1 LLIAT
6 SPDAPRKLSLA
17 EAVDLALQV
26 DPLVAEARIGED
38 RSKLAVLRSQ
48 LDRVSL
54 KVDGQIQ
61 EIWADSNIGGPLQCT
76 TASTSDPTQCSQ
88 AGGTLVGAYQQGL
101 GLLNVAANLNVP
113 LFSGF
118 RVSSNVARAK
128 KLEDSSLAGLRQ
140 QRKDTALTVARAYW
154 NVRRIGLLIEV
165 QRAALERMRDAE
177 AVANGRVQAG
187 LAPPIDRNRA
197 TARRLQQEATLADLS
212 GQLHEVSEQLAVA
225 LGIPGEVVLTD
236 LPDIPE
242 TAPPPVEA
250 LLDDAR
256 TARPEL
262 RIGKLQLEAQEQS
275 VRMAKSNYYPQ
286 LGAFA
291 LLQYGNDPYI
301 TGVGS
306 SDLLASTANPF
317 TGTAF
322 NVQLGL
328 SLSMNFF
335 DTFNTWTSVKD
346 ARYEEARLG
355 EELRR
360 IDRVVESDVR
370 VAHAKLLHLYAQR
383 APLLQ
388 AREVAKD
395 NLGIV
400 ENRYKNGDALI
411 IEFLDTQIDLA
422 GAERL
427 LADLTAQLQ
436 LAWLELDASLGKV
449 VGASS

>member
-1 LLIAT
+1 M
-6 SPDAPRKLSLA
+6 
-17 EAVDLALQV
+17 
-26 DPLVAEARIGED
+26 
-38 RSKLAVLRSQ
+38 
-48 LDRVSL
+48 
-54 KVDGQIQ
+54 
-61 EIWADSNIGGPLQCT
+61 
-76 TASTSDPTQCSQ
+76 
-88 AGGTLVGAYQQGL
+88 
-101 GLLNVAANLNVP
+101 NVAANLNVP

-118 RVSSNVARAK
+118 KVSSNVVRAK
-128 KLEDSSLAGLRQ
+128 KLEDFSLAGLRQ
-140 QRKDTALTVARAYW
+140 QRKDTALAVARAYW

-165 QRAALERMRDAE
+165 QNAALERMRDAE

-212 GQLHEVSEQLAVA
+212 GQLHEASEQLAVA

-242 TAPPPVEA
+242 TAPPAVEA

-256 TARPEL
+256 TGRPEL

-301 TGVGS
+301 TGLGS
-306 SDLLASTANPF
+306 SDLLASTTNPF

-370 VAHAKLLHLYAQR
+370 VAHARLLHLYAQR
-383 APLLQ
+383 EPLLQ

-395 NLGIV
+395 NLAIV
-400 ENRYKNGDALI
+400 ESRYKNGDALI

-427 LADLTAQLQ
+427 LANLTAQLQ

-449 VGASS
+449 VGAST

>member
-1 LLIAT
+1 
-6 SPDAPRKLSLA
+6 LA
-17 EAVDLALQV
+17 FQA
-26 DPLVAEARIGED
+26 DPLLAEARIGED

-54 KVDGQIQ
+54 KVDGQLQ
-61 EIWADSNIGGPLQCT
+61 EIWSDSNIGGPLQCT
-76 TASTSDPTQCSQ
+76 TASTSDPTLCMQ
-88 AGGTLVGAYQQGL
+88 AGGTLVGAYQQSL
-101 GLLNVAANLNVP
+101 GLLNIDANLNVP

-118 RVSSNVARAK
+118 KVSSNVARAK
-128 KLEDSSLAGLRQ
+128 KLEESSIAGLRQ
-140 QRKDTALTVARAYW
+140 QRKDTALAVARAYW
-154 NVRRIGLLIEV
+154 NVRRIGLLIDV
-165 QRAALERMRDAE
+165 QRAALDRMREAE
-177 AVANGRVQAG
+177 SVAGARLQAG

-197 TARRLQQEATLADLS
+197 TARRLQQEATLADLT
-212 GQLHEVSEQLAVA
+212 GQLHEASEQLSVA
-225 LGIPGEVVLTD
+225 LGIPGEIILTD
-236 LPDIPE
+236 LPDIPDTE
-242 TAPPPVEA
+242 PPPVEA
-250 LLDDAR
+250 MLDDAR
-256 TARPEL
+256 SERPEL
-262 RIGKLQLEAQEQS
+262 RIGKLQLEAQEQT

-291 LLQYGNDPYI
+291 LLQYGNDPFI

-306 SDLLASTANPF
+306 SDLLATTANPF

-328 SLSMNFF
+328 ALSMNFF
-335 DTFNTWTSVKD
+335 DTFNTYTSVKD

-370 VAHAKLLHLYAQR
+370 VAHAKVLHLYAQR
-383 APLLQ
+383 IPLLQ
-388 AREVAKD
+388 AREVARD
-395 NLGIV
+395 NLTIV
-400 ENRYKNGDALI
+400 ESRYKNGDALI